1 MPNNF
6 SLFPGYFKSLGADL
20 VCDLSVAEDLVLLE
34 CQNEFIEKKRSGN
47 TPVLVSACP
56 GWVCYAEKTH
66 GSWLLPYL
74 STVKSAQQLAGSLLK
89 KIGKPMYHIT
99 LMSCYD
105 RKLEASRPDFA
116 NEETKDVDCV
126 LTAGIFL
133 FESI

>member
-1 MPNNF
+1 M
-6 SLFPGYFKSLGADL
+6 

-34 CQNEFIEKKRSGN
+34 CQKEFLEKKQAGN

-89 KIGKPMYHIT
+89 KVGKPMYHIT
-99 LMSCYD
+99 FMSCYD

-116 NEETKDVDCV
+116 QDETKDVDCV
-126 LTAGIFL
+126 LTAGNF
-133 FESI
+133 SI